1 METTRHLR
9 IHGRV
14 QGVFYRDSMIRE
26 AKRLGVRGWVRN
38 CSDGSVEAIVQGA
51 PTQVETLIA
60 WARTGPERARVENVV
75 VSAGSGKFTQ
85 FERQPDA

>member
-1 METTRHLR
+1 MEITRHLR

-38 CSDGSVEAIVQGA
+38 CSDGSVEAVVQGA
-51 PTQVETLIA
+51 PDQVEALIA
-60 WARTGPERARVENVV
+60 WSRTGPERARVENVA
-75 VSAGSGKFTQ
+75 VSAGSGKFTR

>member
-1 METTRHLR
+1 MEITRHLR
-9 IHGRV
+9 IHGQV
-14 QGVFYRDSMIRE
+14 QGVFYRESTIRE

-51 PTQVETLIA
+51 PDPVEALIA
-60 WARTGPERARVENVV
+60 WTSIGPERARVEDVV
-75 VSAGSGKFTQ
+75 VSEGNGKFTR